1 MKRKKTLEQKTWD
14 RERAIAGRKRLPPV
28 VQGRILAAEGITL
41 SPRCATLLR
50 AILEQT
56 TWGSDQ
62 WIFDGVVGV
71 VAQQAG
77 CSTAQANRCVA
88 RFVELGILAPT
99 KVSNGCGKP
108 KVYLVRAGAEAS
120 TEPWPE
126 QRGMV
131 GRKRLPPVIRSR
143 ILAADGL
150 TLSPRCTTLL
160 RAILEQTTWG
170 NDQWVFDGVV
180 GVVAQ
185 QAGCSTTQAKRCVA
199 RFVES
204 GILVPTKVSN
214 GCGKPKVY
222 IVHLPS
228 HDTMIIRPIHE
239 PRAGWFEGFKPA
251 MDVETLGE
259 LPVDEGDGDWTW

>member
-14 RERAIAGRKRLPPV
+14 RERVMAGRKRLPPII
-28 VQGRILAAEGITL
+28 QGRILAAEGITL
-41 SPRCATLLR
+41 SPQCATLLR

-62 WIFDGVVGV
+62 WIFDGVVGL

-77 CSTAQANRCVA
+77 CSTAQANRCVS

-99 KVSNGCGKP
+99 KASNGCGKP
-108 KVYLVRAGAEAS
+108 KEYIVRAGSGASAE
-120 TEPWPE
+120 PRPE
-126 QRGMV
+126 RRIIAGQENLPSSIRG
-131 GRKRLPPVIRSR
+131 R

-150 TLSPRCTTLL
+150 TLSPRCATLL
-160 RAILEQTTWG
+160 LAILEQTVRG
-170 NDQWVFDGVV
+170 NDQWIFDGVV

-199 RFVES
+199 RFVEL

-222 IVHLPS
+222 IV
-228 HDTMIIRPIHE
+228 R
-239 PRAGWFEGFKPA
+239 
-251 MDVETLGE
+251 VEAEMLS
-259 LPVDEGDGDWTW
+259 